1 MFKSVA
7 PKDSLFFD
15 LFDEIC
21 ANLVEGAQL
30 LTKVID
36 ASPDRAEEAKKLK
49 TVEHKTDQLVHKL
62 MSSLH
67 KTFITPIDRE
77 DIHNLAVRLD
87 DILDTAEAAGSRI
100 AGFCPASVPPEV
112 RDLSAVLLESAKLV
126 KEMVAGLRNLKKP
139 ARVLELSVEI
149 NHLEDEADY
158 IRRSTVARL
167 FREEKDPFELIK
179 WKDILE
185 YMERATDRCED
196 VANIAEGIVL
206 ENS

>member
-7 PKDSLFFD
+7 PKDNLFFD
-15 LFDEIC
+15 LFDEVC
-21 ANLVEGAQL
+21 ANLVEGAQGL
-30 LTKVID
+30 SRVID
-36 ASPDRAEEAKKLK
+36 AAPDRAEEAKKLK
-49 TVEHKTDQLVHKL
+49 TVEHETDQLVHKI
-62 MSSLH
+62 MSHLH

-77 DIHNLAVRLD
+77 DIHQLAVRLD

-100 AGFCPASVPPEV
+100 AGFCPACVPPEV
-112 RDLSAVLLESAKLV
+112 KDLSAVLLQSTKLV
-126 KEMVAGLRNLKKP
+126 KEMVGGLRNLKKP

-206 ENS
+206 ENT